1 MNKSLFLVTVLV
13 SLLTLTALTVV
24 PAQSD
29 PAALR
34 EQLMQA
40 IIRGDVAGAV
50 ALFAEDAVIDGVAGT
65 GLCVAAPCVGKAAI
79 QKDIERR
86 VAAKNHPTTLN
97 HYVSGTVLA
106 TRIEIR
112 SDAIQK
118 AGVDRIIL
126 WILYEMK
133 GDKIAWERGPIYE
146 RTDPQTGRYV
156 EWLRAQ
162 QPAR

>member
-1 MNKSLFLVTVLV
+1 MNKSLFLVPLLA
-13 SLLTLTALTVV
+13 SLLTLAAPTVA

-34 EQLMQA
+34 EQLIQA
-40 IIRGDVAGAV
+40 ITRGDVAGAL
-50 ALFAEDAVIDGVAGT
+50 ALFAEDAVIDQVAGT

-79 QKDIERR
+79 QKELERR
-86 VAAKNHPTTLN
+86 VTVKNRPTTLN
-97 HYVSGTVLA
+97 HYVSGNILT

-112 SDAIQK
+112 SDATQK

-126 WILYEMK
+126 WLLYEVK
-133 GDKIAWERGPIYE
+133 GDKIVLERGPIYE
-146 RTDPQTGRYV
+146 RTDPQTARYV
-156 EWLRAQ
+156 EGLRAQ